1 MVKLQLALAVGFGYV
16 IALYLNQSALQSP
29 VPLLVVPLWLL
40 IALRCAGAYGALLF
54 LAYYMPYLR
63 EWLLGQV
70 RGIVE
75 REDW

>member
-1 MVKLQLALAVGFGYV
+1 MVKLQLAFAVGFGYV
-16 IALYLNQSALQSP
+16 VALWFYQSDLHSSVA
-29 VPLLVVPLWLL
+29 LVVAPLWFV
-40 IALRCAGAYGALLF
+40 IALRCASAYGLLLF
-54 LAYYMPYLR
+54 LAFYLPLLR